1 MNSLYTFTC
10 KSLLALILFSS
21 ATDADE
27 SVEFLPPLSPQG
39 QEIRDHV
46 LLTSQ
51 AKRDEIDTHR
61 AGTDQI
67 ESKLPAETTSL
78 LKQKQMRFQRLKS
91 QLLLLSDAWLRVKE
105 TAEQKASPRENS
117 ATEVDQQSTLAEK
130 PELVEPVPQTKDLD
144 QLATTENAPQPIPKA
159 SGTDHSLSFQNTSD
173 IPGMPPVPSPL
184 PMLEAEEGQKIE
196 HPESVHSDLGAIDR
210 YALATSLYAEQH
222 FPECLRTI
230 DSITLGELSEY
241 EMAWL
246 SYLKAGCLRQ
256 AGQLDESQRIYRRLV
271 ASPEQNWISETA
283 RWWLDQMQ
291 EMEQLNSDQ
300 QILSTAIKQWK
311 QAVDELTR

>member
-1 MNSLYTFTC
+1 MNSLHTFTC

-21 ATDADE
+21 ATYADE

-51 AKRDEIDTHR
+51 AKRDEIDAHR
-61 AGTDQI
+61 ADTAQI

-78 LKQKQMRFQRLKS
+78 LEQKKMRFQRLKK
-91 QLLLLSDAWLRVKE
+91 QLLLLSDAWMRVKE
-105 TAEQKASPRENS
+105 TAEQKASPPESS
-117 ATEVDQQSTLAEK
+117 ATEVDQQSSLAK
-130 PELVEPVPQTKDLD
+130 NPELVEPVPQTKDLD
-144 QLATTENAPQPIPKA
+144 QLVTTEKA
-159 SGTDHSLSFQNTSD
+159 SQPSPEESGADPLPLFQNSSD
-173 IPGMPPVPSPL
+173 IPSTPPVPSPH
-184 PMLEAEEGQKIE
+184 PMLEVEEGQEIE
-196 HPESVHSDLGAIDR
+196 QPEIVHSDLGAIDR

-230 DSITLGELSEY
+230 DSIVLGELSDY
-241 EMAWL
+241 EMSWL

-256 AGQLDESQRIYRRLV
+256 TGQLDESQRIYRRLV
-271 ASPEQNWISETA
+271 ADPEQSWISETA

-291 EMEQLNSDQ
+291 EMEQLKSDQ
-300 QILSTAIKQWK
+300 QTLSTAIKQWE